1 MPVKSV
7 YPCILLNLC
16 CPFPQALHVIVCTK
30 KKKDLYRV
38 LQLVRLTARAEIRSS
53 HLLQGNLQ

>member
-1 MPVKSV
+1 MS
-7 YPCILLNLC
+7 LSA
-16 CPFPQALHVIVCTK
+16 QK